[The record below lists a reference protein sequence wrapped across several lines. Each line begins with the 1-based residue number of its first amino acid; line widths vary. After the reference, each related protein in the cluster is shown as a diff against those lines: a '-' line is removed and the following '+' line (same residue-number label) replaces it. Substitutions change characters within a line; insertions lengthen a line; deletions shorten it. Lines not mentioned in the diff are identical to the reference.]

1 MQITLVC
8 AFEEWNIGKF
18 KTLNNFDKFC
28 CGDQKFEFVF
38 ACLYNCWWEKFTS
51 ILISLSVAFESSC

>member
-8 AFEEWNIGKF
+8 AFEERNIGKF

-28 CGDQKFEFVF
+28 CGIRNLNLYLLAYIIVDGKSIQQFSLVF
-38 ACLYNCWWEKFTS
+38 Q
-51 ILISLSVAFESSC
+51 